1 MIKELKIRNFKS
13 INNLDIKFKKLNILC
28 GENASGK
35 TSIIHAILLCSQN
48 EKNGK
53 NADGNII
60 KIGEYEEL
68 KNATKNSEIVITL
81 KHENQLKTIIY
92 KRNDNINLNQKN
104 ILLVDS
110 SDSESFKF
118 EQSIFYLSSNRTGVM
133 DTYSK
138 GNFLFGTNGAETI
151 SFLHTH
157 QEDLMSTEYMQYFNK
172 VFPSSKVAENRKFIE
187 HIRYWMEEITSEN
200 ISISSI
206 NKTNQY
212 ILSFG
217 ENQVRPINTGSGYSF
232 LLPIIIACLG
242 VILLNENVPTI
253 IIENPEIFLHP
264 EAQQKLMK
272 FFSFC
277 KKFCQIIIETHSEYI
292 IKSTIENSKID
303 TNVYVT
309 KIDENKYTT
318 LSKYKGKDFKTNS
331 YLEILYKSFDIITPE
346 FHILLY
352 GLLQQKYNNQN
363 GIFESSILNFDR
375 FLNRIVAVPH
385 KKWEHLNRNGTII
398 TYETLPTFIRN
409 KIDHPEA
416 INPITNKRYGFT
428 EKELKISIDFLL
440 KQLS

>member
-81 KHENQLKTIIY
+81 KHDNQLKSITY

-110 SDSESFKF
+110 SDGESFKF
-118 EQSIFYLSSNRTGVM
+118 EKSIFYLSSNRTGVM

-157 QEDLMSTEYMQYFNK
+157 QEDLMSTEYIQYFNK
-172 VFPSSKVAENRKFIE
+172 VFPDSKVAENRKFIE
-187 HIRYWMEEITSEN
+187 HIRFWMEEITTEN

-217 ENQVRPINTGSGYSF
+217 ENQIRPINTGSGYSF
-232 LLPIIIACLG
+232 LLPIIIVCLG

-264 EAQQKLMK
+264 EAQQKLMR

-292 IKSTIENSKID
+292 IKSTIESSKMD
-303 TNVYVT
+303 TNVYVSQ
-309 KIDENKYTT
+309 KDANGYTI
-318 LSKYKGKDFKTNS
+318 LSKYRGKDFKTNS
-331 YLEILYKSFDIITPE
+331 YLEILYKSFGIITPE

-352 GLLQQKYNNQN
+352 GLVQQKYNKKK
-363 GIFESSILNFDR
+363 GLFESSMSEFDKYLNG
-375 FLNRIVAVPH
+375 VTSVPR
-385 KKWEHLNRNGTII
+385 KKWKHVYRGKTSI
-398 TYETLPTFIRN
+398 YETLPTFIRN

-416 INPITNKRYGFT
+416 INPETKKHYSYT
-428 EKELKISIDFLL
+428 KKELKISIDFLL
-440 KQLS
+440 SQL